1 MLKSWFCQQANAYW
15 LATDEL
21 HQQAIKQNQQI
32 GFNDALPLF
41 HGESF
46 KEVMPLSP
54 WLIPIQ
60 DSFNN
65 VEPSTFSQGMVIVSN
80 APIWDVVVH
89 LRSLLFVA
97 MDGEEVLFRYYDKN
111 VLAAVLATFTQSEIN
126 AWLGNAQQLALMQDD
141 ELKIYRN
148 TSQLEYQLQNQPWWK
163 MEPHHLAP
171 TYQVAHHAK
180 VIERRLWE
188 KLPDQMCQL
197 ASPLIFIQQALQQAL
212 DHDNDFEQAESFA
225 LVKFS
230 QQTQTDYSSLA
241 QALLLTREDVQQL
254 QQLEKETALW
264 EC

>member
-1 MLKSWFCQQANAYW
+1 MLKSWFSQQTNAYW
-15 LATDEL
+15 LATNEL

-46 KEVMPLSP
+46 KEVMLLSP

-65 VEPSTFSQGMVIVSN
+65 VEPSTFSQGMVIISN
-80 APIWDVVVH
+80 ASIWDVISH

-97 MDGEEVLFRYYDKN
+97 MDGEEVLFRYYDQN
-111 VLAAVLATFTQSEIN
+111 VLSAVLPTFSQSEIN
-126 AWLGNAQQLALMQDD
+126 AWLGNAQQLALMQAD
-141 ELKIYRN
+141 ELKIYSN
-148 TSQLEYQLQNQPWWK
+148 TSQFEYQLQNQTWWK

-197 ASPLIFIQQALQQAL
+197 ASPLVFIQQELQQAL
-212 DHDNDFEQAESFA
+212 EHGSDFEQAESFV

-230 QQTQTDYSSLA
+230 QQTQTDYPSLA
-241 QALLLTREDVQQL
+241 QALLLTREDVLEL

>member
-1 MLKSWFCQQANAYW
+1 MLKSWSSQQTSAYW
-15 LATDEL
+15 LTTADL

-41 HGESF
+41 YGESF
-46 KEVMPLSP
+46 KEVMSLSP
-54 WLIPIQ
+54 WLIPMQ

-171 TYQVAHHAK
+171 TYQVTYHAK

-188 KLPDQMCQL
+188 KLPDQMCQW
-197 ASPLIFIQQALQQAL
+197 ASPFIFIQQALQQAL